1 MALIE
6 CERLSHVYLEGTP
19 LETVALSDVT
29 LAIDEGDVIGIIGP
43 TGSGKSTLVQHF
55 NGLLKPTSGSVRVGG
70 KDLAARTTDLKAIR
84 EQVGL
89 LFQFPE
95 YQLFEETVA
104 ADVGFGPR
112 NLGLNAA
119 EVGER
124 VDDALHLV
132 GLDPAAYGKRSPFSL
147 SGGEMRRV
155 AIAGV
160 LAMGPKVLILDEPA
174 AGLDPKGK
182 EDILGQIRALQRQRG
197 LTVVLITHSM
207 DEAAQMARRLIVLHR
222 GRVYLDGP
230 VRDVFERAADLR
242 TIGLDLPAVPQL
254 MRRLH
259 ERGLAVRVDTLT
271 VDEARDEIVR
281 ALRWN

>member
-1 MALIE
+1 MAFIE
-6 CERLSHVYLEGTP
+6 CDRLSHVYLQGTP

-29 LAIDEGDVIGIIGP
+29 LAIDEGEVVGIIGP

-55 NGLLKPTSGSVRVGG
+55 NGLLKPTSGSIRVGG
-70 KDLAARTTDLKAIR
+70 RDLAAKGADLKHLR

-112 NLGLNAA
+112 NLGLEGD
-119 EVGER
+119 EVAVR
-124 VDDALHLV
+124 VDDALRLV
-132 GLDPAAYGKRSPFSL
+132 GLDPAVYGKRSPFSL

-160 LAMGPKVLILDEPA
+160 LAMRPKVLILDEPA

-182 EDILGQIRALQRQRG
+182 EDILGQIRTLQQERG

-222 GRVYLDGP
+222 GRVFLDGP
-230 VRDVFERAADLR
+230 VREVFDRSEDLR
-242 TIGLDLPAVPQL
+242 SIGLDLPAVPQL
-254 MRRLH
+254 MQRLH
-259 ERGLAVRVDTLT
+259 ARGLDVRVDAMT
-271 VDEARDEIVR
+271 VDEAREEIIR
-281 ALRWN
+281 ALQWN

>member
-6 CERLSHVYLEGTP
+6 CERVSHVYLQGTP
-19 LETVALSDVT
+19 METVGLSDVT
-29 LAIDEGDVIGIIGP
+29 LAIDEGDVVGLIGP

-70 KDLAARTTDLKAIR
+70 VDLAARGTDLKRIR

-104 ADVGFGPR
+104 ADVAFGPR
-112 NLGLNAA
+112 NLGLDAA
-119 EVGER
+119 DVETR
-124 VDDALHLV
+124 VEDGLRLV
-132 GLDPAAYGKRSPFSL
+132 GLDPAVYGKRSPFSL

-160 LAMGPKVLILDEPA
+160 LAMRPKVLVLDEPA
-174 AGLDPKGK
+174 AGLDPRGK
-182 EDILGQIRALQRQRG
+182 EDILGQIRALQQQRG
-197 LTVVLITHSM
+197 LTVVLLTHSM

-222 GRVYLDGP
+222 GRVFLDGP
-230 VRDVFERAADLR
+230 VREVFERAADLR
-242 TIGLDLPAVPQL
+242 SIGLDLPAVPQL
-254 MRRLH
+254 MQRLRL
-259 ERGLAVRVDTLT
+259 RGLAVR
-271 VDEARDEIVR
+271 AG
-281 ALRWN
+281 